1 MSIYD
6 KLGAKT
12 AGIKARQVEKPADR
26 PLKTAPSAHWDA
38 TERMHQAEQK
48 VTELQ
53 AELGKAM
60 EGAQAKL
67 KLSALIEV
75 EGRRRKLTSEEY
87 GELKSNLENHSLVT
101 PITVRSVGEGKYEI
115 ISGHNRV
122 AVYRELG
129 REDILAVV
137 QDFDDTDS
145 ELSALF
151 ANLLHPTLPDI
162 QKFAAFKRL
171 QELTGKNQKELAE
184 ASGITAMSI
193 TRLMSYDKLPSDAL
207 ALINDNPDKIGGT
220 AALQFATIAKDPSK
234 VNIVFY
240 AITEAITGHMTQ
252 AEAVVYAKNGGNT
265 MTQKPKAER
274 REIQSG
280 KKKYCT
286 IIPTQQS
293 LRIDFKTVEERVE
306 MEQMIEVILKKRA
319 DDLK

>member
-12 AGIKARQVEKPADR
+12 AGIKARAVEKPAER
-26 PLKTAPSAHWDA
+26 PIKTAPSAHWDA

-48 VTELQ
+48 VAELQ
-53 AELGKAM
+53 TELGKVM

-67 KLSALIEV
+67 KLSDLIEV
-75 EGRRRKLTSEEY
+75 EGRRRKLTSEEFN
-87 GELKSNLENHSLVT
+87 ELKSNLEKHPLVT
-101 PITVRSVGEGKYEI
+101 PITVRSAGDGKFEI

-129 REDILAVV
+129 KADILAVV
-137 QDFDDTDS
+137 QDFDDSAS

-151 ANLLHPTLPDI
+151 ANLLHPTLPDV

-171 QELTGKNQKELAE
+171 QEITGKNQKELAE

-193 TRLMSYDKLPSDAL
+193 TRLMSYDKLPSEAL

-220 AALQFATIAKDPSK
+220 AALQLATIAKDQSK
-234 VNIVFY
+234 VNIVVY
-240 AITEAITGHMTQ
+240 AITEVIAGHMTQ
-252 AEAVVYAKNGGNT
+252 AEAVLYVKNGGNSVA
-265 MTQKPKAER
+265 QKPKAQR
-274 REIQSG
+274 RDIQSG

-286 IIPTQQS
+286 MIPSQQS
-293 LRIDFKTVEERVE
+293 LRIDFKTVEERIE
-306 MEQMIEVILKKRA
+306 MEQTIEIVLKKRA